1 MAVRVGWR
9 PYLAALVVL
18 NPARWAQQARD
29 LGANSQTDAD
39 LRSVIATLWVLERIR
54 QLVRAFPSYAT
65 PRAVLLSVEPWTVP
79 AGLITP
85 TLKPKRL
92 AIEARYAAEI
102 AALYRAH

>member
-1 MAVRVGWR
+1 M
-9 PYLAALVVL
+9 
-18 NPARWAQQARD
+18 D
-29 LGANSQTDAD
+29 
-39 LRSVIATLWVLERIR
+39 
-54 QLVRAFPSYAT
+54 
-65 PRAVLLSVEPWTVP
+65 WTVA